1 MIDMTS
7 MIAIARE
14 SFPRSARPIQ
24 ALSLH
29 SALFTAGC
37 HPCQPKA
44 LHGLSVRL
52 DWLCEGLVSVV

>member
-1 MIDMTS
+1 MTHMAS

-14 SFPRSARPIQ
+14 AFPRSARPIQ

-52 DWLCEGLVSVV
+52 G